1 MAERHSNEG
10 LPGAPQFRL
19 TIGRRIRL
27 IRQQRGWSQE
37 VLAELADLNRS
48 YVGAVERGEHNI
60 GIDTVE
66 RLAFALDITLCRLVG
81 CADDQSAGSG
91 RCPSTR

>member
-1 MAERHSNEG
+1 MADRHSNEG
-10 LPGAPQFRL
+10 LTGTPRFRL

-37 VLAELADLNRS
+37 VLAELADLDRS

-60 GIDTVE
+60 GIDSVT
-66 RLAFALDITLCRLVG
+66 RYRITR
-81 CADDQSAGSG
+81 
-91 RCPSTR
+91 

>member
-1 MAERHSNEG
+1 MAERYNNGG
-10 LPGAPQFRL
+10 LPGAPRFRL
-19 TIGRRIRL
+19 TVGRRIRL

-60 GIDTVE
+60 GIDTIE
-66 RLAFALDITLCRLVG
+66 RLAFALEITMCQLVG
-81 CADDQSAGSG
+81 CVEPGLAPLPLKQEV
-91 RCPSTR
+91 

>member
-1 MAERHSNEG
+1 MAGRYNNEG
-10 LPGAPQFRL
+10 LPGAPRFRL
-19 TIGRRIRL
+19 TMGRRIRL

-60 GIDTVE
+60 GIDTIE
-66 RLAFALDITLCRLVG
+66 RLAFALDITMCRLVG
-81 CADDQSAGSG
+81 CVEPGLA
-91 RCPSTR
+91 PLPIKPEV

>member
-1 MAERHSNEG
+1 MADKHSNKG
-10 LPGAPQFRL
+10 LVGAPRFRRSL
-19 TIGRRIRL
+19 GRRIRL

-60 GIDTVE
+60 GVDTVE
-66 RLAFALDITLCRLVG
+66 RLAVALGITLCRLVG
-81 CADDQSAGSG
+81 CPEDGETPVSG
-91 RCPSTR
+91 FSCNY